1 MLHGER
7 KLRTEV
13 SNNCSL
19 VYFAQRW
26 SHRDLAIVA
35 SRRMRQHDN
44 RTFAR
49 AGARSR
55 DVSPSAAPSLKSA
68 SSGSRDITRI
78 FRARPTY
85 PDQLTGICPFRYN
98 KHSRKYEETP
108 SRYYAL
114 LAVYPRVSVPHP
126 LISRSH
132 SEGYA

>member
-44 RTFAR
+44 GTFAR

-68 SSGSRDITRI
+68 SSGSRDMSTRQRGTKREKKKERTDGLLLHVVRLCI
-78 FRARPTY
+78 ATSRFDLVRRTSFVSRAHR
-85 PDQLTGICPFRYN
+85 CR
-98 KHSRKYEETP
+98 R
-108 SRYYAL
+108 
-114 LAVYPRVSVPHP
+114 
-126 LISRSH
+126 
-132 SEGYA
+132 